1 MSQYAKVVASS
12 LAEKELFRMA
22 MNSDMIEICDAACL
36 ERHHEII
43 RDFVDAVCCV
53 LPTTC
58 MLSTVTF

>member
-1 MSQYAKVVASS
+1 M
-12 LAEKELFRMA
+12 AEKELFRMA
-22 MNSDMIEICDAACL
+22 VDSDMIEICDAACL